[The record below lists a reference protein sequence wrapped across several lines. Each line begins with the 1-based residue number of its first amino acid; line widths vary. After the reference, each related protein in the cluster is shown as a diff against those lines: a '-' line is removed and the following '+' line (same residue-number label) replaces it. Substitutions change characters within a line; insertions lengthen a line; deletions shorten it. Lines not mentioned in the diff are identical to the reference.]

1 MNLSYFVTFTAA
13 ILFSLAV
20 NAQTKPAS
28 QGHSH
33 NDYHQNIPLL
43 QAYYAGMGSI
53 EADVFL
59 KKGVLFVAHDST
71 EIAAERTLKRLYLAP
86 LASLYKANGNRAFK
100 KSDQKLQLVIDIK
113 QDHVNVL
120 NELLA
125 ELNDFGDVFNTSKN
139 PNAIKLVISG
149 DMPAPSNFKNWP
161 DYIYFDGR
169 PEIQYT
175 TEELKHIA
183 MISQDIK
190 KYSVWNGKGVPTP
203 TDLAKLKKVV
213 EDAHQLNKTFRFW
226 ATTDNPNTWIVLN
239 RLGADWINTDHPEK
253 FSEFYAQQEKRS
265 YTNPNPYPVYTPSYR
280 NDGTNKKVKNVILLI
295 GDGMGLAQIHAG
307 LIANHGDLN
316 ISRIKNIGFSQTAA
330 ANSDNTDSAAGASA
344 MATGEK
350 TNNRYVGMGTD
361 NKKRTN
367 LIDSLN
373 NFGIKSGILSVGDIT
388 DATPAAFY
396 AHQTERTRS
405 NEIAADLLN
414 SKVEVLVGSNQKAF
428 LNNNDA
434 GLIEKLGKSGFSLS
448 KSWSDFSK
456 QSSGKQLVLL
466 PDEDTRPVL
475 KGRGDL
481 LKKALLK
488 TVGMLNKNPNGFFI
502 MAEGA
507 QIDHGGHTN
516 DLPVVITE
524 MHDFDKTIEA
534 ALRFADEDGET
545 LVLVTADH
553 ETGGLTLLDADT
565 KSGKVSGH
573 FSTDDHTNIMVPVF
587 AYGPHSGEFRG
598 IYPNNEIF
606 KKIMSV
612 LVNGK

>member
-1 MNLSYFVTFTAA
+1 MKLFFFFTFTTAV
-13 ILFSLAV
+13 LFSLAA
-20 NAQTKPAS
+20 NAQIEPVNR
-28 QGHSH
+28 GHSH
-33 NDYHQNIPLL
+33 NDYRQNIPLL

-59 KKGVLFVAHDST
+59 RDGALFVAHDST
-71 EIAAERTLKRLYLAP
+71 EIRADRTLKSLYLLP
-86 LASLYKANGNRAFK
+86 LATFYKANGGRAFK
-100 KSDQKLQLVIDIK
+100 NPAQKLQLVIDIK
-113 QDHVNVL
+113 QDHVHVL
-120 NELLA
+120 NELIA
-125 ELNDFGDVFNTSKN
+125 ELKDFGNVFNLSNN

-149 DMPAPSNFKNWP
+149 DMPVPSDFKNWP

-169 PEIQYT
+169 PEIKYT

-190 KYSVWNGKGVPTP
+190 KYAVWNGKGVPTP
-203 TDLAKLKKVV
+203 TDFAKLKKVID
-213 EDAHQLNKTFRFW
+213 DAHQLNKPFRFW
-226 ATTDNPNTWIVLN
+226 ATTDNPNTWIVLG

-253 FSEFYAQQEKRS
+253 LAEFYAHQEKLT
-265 YTNPNPYPVYTPSYR
+265 YINPNPYPVYTPAYR
-280 NDGTNKKVKNVILLI
+280 NDGASKKVRNVILLI

-330 ANSDNTDSAAGASA
+330 ANSDNTDSAAGATA

-350 TNNRYVGMGTD
+350 TNNRYIGMGTD

-367 LIDSLN
+367 LVDSLGR
-373 NFGIKSGILSVGDIT
+373 FGIKSGVISVGDIT

-396 AHQTERTRS
+396 AHQTERSRS
-405 NEIAADLLN
+405 NEIAADLLT
-414 SKVEVLVGSNQKAF
+414 SKVDVLVGSNQKAF
-428 LNNNDA
+428 LNNSDVA
-434 GLIEKLGKSGFSLS
+434 LIEKLNKSGFSLS
-448 KSWSDFSK
+448 KSLPAFSE
-456 QSSGKQLVLL
+456 QSTGKQLVLL

-475 KGRGDL
+475 EGRGDMLRQSL
-481 LKKALLK
+481 LKSIAI
-488 TVGMLNKNPNGFFI
+488 LNKNPKGFFI

-507 QIDHGGHTN
+507 QIDHGGHSN
-516 DLPVVITE
+516 DLPVVVTE

-534 ALRFADEDGET
+534 ALRFADKDGGT

-565 KSGKVSGH
+565 KSGKISGH

-587 AYGPHSGEFRG
+587 AYGPQSGEFRG

-606 KKIMSV
+606 KKIIK
-612 LVNGK
+612 LLAPRH